1 MRGKGMPVLNTST
14 RGDLMARLVIAVPQ
28 KLTPEQRKKVEE
40 LAEVLGD
47 QTLAHQKGVF
57 ERVKEFFQ

>member
-1 MRGKGMPVLNTST
+1 MPVLNST
-14 RGDLMARLVIAVPQ
+14 ARGDLMARLTIAVPQ
-28 KLTPEQRKKVEE
+28 KLTPEQKKKVEE

-47 QTLAHQKGVF
+47 DVPQGGKGVF